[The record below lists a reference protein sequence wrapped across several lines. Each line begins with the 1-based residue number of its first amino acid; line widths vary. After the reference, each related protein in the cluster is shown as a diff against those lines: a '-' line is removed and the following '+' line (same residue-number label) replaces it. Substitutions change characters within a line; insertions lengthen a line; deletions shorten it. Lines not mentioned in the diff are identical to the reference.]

1 MSNLSLLYEKDFSNW
16 TARTV
21 DLLRQGRFTK
31 RTGVKE
37 DRGQKKDRGQVFPFS
52 FRRTGVKEGP
62 GSGLSFFLPREIG
75 VSGTRRQVPSVA
87 FRLV

>member
-52 FRRTGVKEGP
+52 FRERSESAGLGVRSLRSP
-62 GSGLSFFLPREIG
+62 FAWFDLL
-75 VSGTRRQVPSVA
+75 RRQSC
-87 FRLV
+87 